1 MSINQIIINIM
12 VVFMALGAIDRILGN
27 KYGFGE
33 QFEEGFNAMG
43 SLSLAMVGVVSLAPV
58 LATLLKPIIS
68 TGIFGLGSRSCHVC
82 HYPPRQ

>member
-1 MSINQIIINIM
+1 M
-12 VVFMALGAIDRILGN
+12 VIFMALGASDRILGN

-58 LATLLKPIIS
+58 LAQLLKPIIVPLYS
-68 TGIFGLGSRSCHVC
+68 ALGAD
-82 HYPPRQ
+82 PPCSPQPC